1 VNEKTLLDILTGGR
15 YSTSQDLPTA
25 REVGSSAIDKII
37 ESDRKRRSQVIVE
50 PGKSIFGKPTEAFTR
65 GDLDNLVEGLIG
77 GGLAGTTKS
86 VLSFFPENRV
96 HGYTPKITTIVDAIK
111 KNRGSVGIDPR
122 QLSQAER
129 AELYGRS
136 IGMAQREAP
145 EEAMLKVQG
154 ASGGGVLDFA
164 IEAMGDISNRMY
176 TWASGFPGS
185 YGVSGEKIDRVLKTL
200 KHNYGF
206 EKEMKENM
214 ASNVKFYN
222 VPEKEYMD
230 NLNKALKEYGKAH
243 SELPAFNEV
252 QELIREANVEF
263 ANKNWKKV
271 ISNLETVKKYMDKGS
286 DSFIKRAL
294 E

>member
-1 VNEKTLLDILTGGR
+1 MNERTLLDILTGGR

-37 ESDRKRRSQVIVE
+37 ESDRKRRSKVLVE
-50 PGKSIFGKPTEAFTR
+50 PGKNIFGKPTEAFTQ

-77 GGLAGTTKS
+77 GGLAGTTQS
-86 VLSFFPENRV
+86 ALRFFPKNRV
-96 HGYTPKITTIVDAIK
+96 HGVTPKIATIVDAIK
-111 KNRGSVGIDPR
+111 KNRGSIGIDTR
-122 QLSQAER
+122 KLSLDER

-136 IGMAQREAP
+136 IGLAQREAP

-154 ASGGGVLDFA
+154 AAGGGVLDFA
-164 IEAMGDISNRMY
+164 IEAMGDVSNRMY
-176 TWASGFPGS
+176 TWAGGFPGS
-185 YGVSGEKIDRVLKTL
+185 FGVAGEKIDRVLKTL
-200 KHNYGF
+200 KHSYGF
-206 EKEMKENM
+206 EKEMKENLV
-214 ASNVKFYN
+214 SNAKFSN
-222 VPEKEYMD
+222 IPEKEYMD
-230 NLNKALKEYGKAH
+230 NVNKALKEYGKAH

-271 ISNLETVKKYMDKGS
+271 ISNLETVKKYMDEGQ
-286 DSFIKRAL
+286 DSFVKRAL